1 MPPNLDVFINC
12 PFDDDYRPI
21 MQALVFAV
29 HDCGFAARSALET
42 SDGSQVRIDKIYDL
56 IRDCRFGI
64 HDISMTSLDPVT
76 NLPRFNMP
84 LELGIFLGAKRYGGP
99 AHRQKKCL
107 VLVAELRMTAPRPRR
122 ATN

>member
-21 MQALVFAV
+21 MQAVVFAV
-29 HDCGFAARSALET
+29 HDCGFVARSALET

-64 HDISMTSLDPVT
+64 HDISMTSLDPST
-76 NLPRFNMP
+76 DLPASTCCSSSGSSSRAAGDNLNARR
-84 LELGIFLGAKRYGGP
+84 LDRIVRS
-99 AHRQKKCL
+99 RQKDL
-107 VLVAELRMTAPRPRR
+107 LEAWNEFFG
-122 ATN
+122 